1 GAARLGLELS
11 PLWQGVFLAVPCR
24 NGVQRHKPAIERIRR
39 ERGSMRRSRVL
50 VGAGIVTLV
59 LFASQ
64 ISLTQPTSDEFN
76 RLLQAIESLK
86 AGQQALSNDVQEIKR
101 LLSSRGDDR
110 SPIRD
115 INTTINIAD
124 AFSKGSKQAILTLV
138 EFTDY
143 Q

>member
-1 GAARLGLELS
+1 
-11 PLWQGVFLAVPCR
+11 
-24 NGVQRHKPAIERIRR
+24 
-39 ERGSMRRSRVL
+39 MRSSRVL
-50 VGAGIVTLV
+50 VGAGLV
-59 LFASQ
+59 ALLLFTSQ
-64 ISLTQPTSDEFN
+64 IGLTQPTSDEFN
-76 RLLQAIESLK
+76 KLLQAIESLK

-115 INTTINIAD
+115 INTTINIAE
-124 AFSKGSKQAILTLV
+124 AFSKGNKQATLTLV

>member
-1 GAARLGLELS
+1 
-11 PLWQGVFLAVPCR
+11 
-24 NGVQRHKPAIERIRR
+24 
-39 ERGSMRRSRVL
+39 MRRSRVL
-50 VGAGIVTLV
+50 VGAGLVTLV

-124 AFSKGSKQAILTLV
+124 AFSKGDKQAVLTLV